1 MKLFMKK
8 TKSWSEYFNHS
19 SETDIAEVGDRV
31 KERLAF
37 MNINEENLAN
47 IREASSILS
56 PYKVE
61 IINQFYNNITAVN
74 HLKAIINQH
83 STVERL
89 RKTMERYFEQFLEAE
104 VNKDYVMTRIII
116 GQVHSRINLT
126 VEHFI
131 SAHHM
136 LIQIMTS
143 ILMEKL
149 HSQPKRMMDNVLSI
163 QKLAAFDQQ
172 LIVEVY
178 MEETFKSLLFGI
190 SDTVNYTTQLDT
202 SKQLM
207 SEVDNMNLESHSVS
221 SATEE
226 VSASILEV
234 ANQSMK
240 VAEGTDDAVKSAEES
255 KQIVHDTLEDI
266 EKVGH
271 VYNQVVLQV
280 DELNQEIEKTHHV
293 VEVIGQITDQT
304 NLLALNASIEAARA
318 GEHGKGFSV
327 VANEVRKLAEHTKEQ
342 TLQVTTNMETLQNVA
357 NLVTKQMTNTEELIK
372 KSVDGAKVADEA
384 LNKIVLAMQ
393 DINHA
398 TSQIAAM
405 SEEQTSA
412 VDEIARRNSIISGL
426 SNSSQEIAKE
436 TANVIFE
443 LSKQMEEYRNTFFE
457 TNIRLNSRDII
468 KVAKTD
474 HLLWKWKIYN
484 MLLGL
489 ETFDSEQVTSHETCR
504 LGKWYYSDL
513 SQQVKENPAYKQLE
527 EPHKAVH
534 HFAKQAVTYYKQGN
548 LTATEE
554 AFEQVINSSNTVISL
569 LSQLEAEI

>member
-8 TKSWSEYFNHS
+8 TKSWNEYFNHS

-74 HLKAIINQH
+74 HLKTIINQH

-104 VNKDYVMTRIII
+104 VNMDYVMTRIII

-149 HSQPKRMMDNVLSI
+149 HSQPKRMMDTVLSI
-163 QKLAAFDQQ
+163 QKLATFDQQ

-190 SDTVNYTTQLDT
+190 SDTLNYTTQLDA

-443 LSKQMEEYRNTFFE
+443 LSKQMEDYRNTFFE

-548 LTATEE
+548 VTATED
-554 AFEQVINSSNTVISL
+554 AFEQIINSSNTVISL
-569 LSQLEAEI
+569 LSKLEAEI